1 MNQFDPLTTIN
12 SNREGQLSGYKNA
25 SEASRVLPADGLGA
39 FYRGLK
45 VGHKLALRQ
54 ARWLLRDI
62 RAKKRSGWHLVWVR
76 SDVFEEMPGVFPPG
90 GYHEAAI
97 E

>member
-1 MNQFDPLTTIN
+1 MNQYDPLTTIN
-12 SNREGQLSGYKNA
+12 SNREDQLSCYKKA
-25 SEASRVLPADGLGA
+25 IEKSRAEPAEGLRT

-45 VGHKLALRQ
+45 AGHKLALRQ

-76 SDVFEEMPGVFPPG
+76 CDVFEEMPEVFPPG
-90 GYHEAAI
+90 GFYETKI

>member
-1 MNQFDPLTTIN
+1 MNQHDPLMMIN
-12 SNREGQLSGYKNA
+12 SNREGQLSCYKKA
-25 SEASRVLPADGLGA
+25 IEESRAEPAEGLRT

-45 VGHKLALRQ
+45 AGYKVALHQ
-54 ARWLLRDI
+54 ARWLLRGI

-76 SDVFEEMPGVFPPG
+76 REVFWEMPRVFSSG
-90 GYHEAAI
+90 SFYETKI

>member
-1 MNQFDPLTTIN
+1 MNQYDPLMTIN
-12 SNREGQLSGYKNA
+12 SNRESQLSGYKKA
-25 SEASRVLPADGLGA
+25 IEESRALPFEGLGT

-45 VGHKLALRQ
+45 AGHKLALRQ

-76 SDVFEEMPGVFPPG
+76 CDVFEEMSEVFPPG
-90 GYHEAAI
+90 GFYETKI

>member
-1 MNQFDPLTTIN
+1 MNQYDPLTTIN
-12 SNREGQLSGYKNA
+12 SNREGQLSCYKKA
-25 SEASRVLPADGLGA
+25 IEESRRLPNEGLGA
-39 FYRGLK
+39 FYRGMK
-45 VGHKLALRQ
+45 TGHKLALRQ

-76 SDVFEEMPGVFPPG
+76 CDVFEEMPEVFPPG
-90 GYHEAAI
+90 GFHETKI

>member
-1 MNQFDPLTTIN
+1 MNLFDPLTMIN
-12 SNREGQLSGYKNA
+12 LNRKGQLSGYKKA
-25 SEASRVLPADGLGA
+25 IEESRSLPFEGLGT

-45 VGHKLALRQ
+45 AGYKLALRQ

-62 RAKKRSGWHLVWVR
+62 RAKKRSGWHLVWIR
-76 SDVFEEMPGVFPPG
+76 SDVFEEMPGVFSPG
-90 GYHEAAI
+90 GFYETKI

>member
-12 SNREGQLSGYKNA
+12 SNREGQLSCYKKA
-25 SEASRVLPADGLGA
+25 IEESRGLPTEGLGA
-39 FYRGLK
+39 FYRGMK
-45 VGHKLALRQ
+45 AGHKLALRQ

-62 RAKKRSGWHLVWVR
+62 RDHKRSGWHLVWVR
-76 SDVFEEMPGVFPPG
+76 REVFWEMPRVFSSG
-90 GYHEAAI
+90 SFYETNI